1 MRSSRA
7 CVACTYKRRGV
18 EQCRRRVFRT
28 SSSRFCIC
36 NAQRE
41 TPPLVMRSTF
51 LAGWLPQ
58 VLLRPASSTRSYMAP
73 DKGDVCRRDP
83 NGKIKILMGK
93 KNLVWTRIYK
103 LHIKSRPVCFTTT
116 FKLTCSPKKKLL
128 SNSKYDFFSS
138 YTYFLTLWFCPLSI
152 FKIRCFVTVHTTV
165 FSLGKNNTNYYMY
178 LQRDVNVHT
187 LKSSHLTLD
196 PG

>member
-1 MRSSRA
+1 M
-7 CVACTYKRRGV
+7 
-18 EQCRRRVFRT
+18 
-28 SSSRFCIC
+28 
-36 NAQRE
+36 
-41 TPPLVMRSTF
+41 
-51 LAGWLPQ
+51 
-58 VLLRPASSTRSYMAP
+58 AS

-93 KNLVWTRIYK
+93 KNLVWTRIQATYK
-103 LHIKSRPVCFTTT
+103 EPACVFYNYIQTHVFAK
-116 FKLTCSPKKKLL
+116 KKKLL